1 MFKKISTLFVLLLPF
16 APLQAQKMN
25 TQKLDS
31 LFDLLEQNDRFMGSL
46 AISHKGSV
54 IYARAIGYDAIENN
68 KKSTTDSRYRVG
80 SISKMFTSA
89 LIFKAIE
96 NRSLTLDTTI
106 DAYFPSIENAKKI
119 TVGNLLNHRSGIFNF
134 TNDPNYG
141 SWNTQPKTKKELLA
155 TVAAG
160 GSIFEPNSKA
170 AYSNSNY
177 VLLTF
182 ILEEIH
188 QKPFAIIVKEGIT
201 TPLGLA
207 NTYVGGKINPDN
219 NEAYSYGFSGNWK
232 KQSETD
238 MSLPLGAGAIVATP
252 KDLLRFIEALFA
264 EKIITKES
272 LEKMTTLQDNYG
284 MGIFQ
289 FPFNEKKAFGHTGG
303 IDGFGS
309 MLSYFKDDQLAIAL
323 TSNATNYNN
332 NDIVIGAL
340 SAFYNTAYT
349 LPVFANITFKTGEL
363 DAYLG
368 VYSSPDVPLKITVSK
383 KETTLMAQATG
394 QGAFALEA
402 TSKTVFEF
410 KAAGV
415 VMEFAPD
422 KNEMTLK
429 QGGGVFKF
437 TKE

>member
-1 MFKKISTLFVLLLPF
+1 
-16 APLQAQKMN
+16 
-25 TQKLDS
+25 
-31 LFDLLEQNDRFMGSL
+31 
-46 AISHKGSV
+46 
-54 IYARAIGYDAIENN
+54 
-68 KKSTTDSRYRVG
+68 
-80 SISKMFTSA
+80 
-89 LIFKAIE
+89 
-96 NRSLTLDTTI
+96 
-106 DAYFPSIENAKKI
+106 
-119 TVGNLLNHRSGIFNF
+119 
-134 TNDPNYG
+134 
-141 SWNTQPKTKKELLA
+141 
-155 TVAAG
+155 
-160 GSIFEPNSKA
+160 
-170 AYSNSNY
+170 
-177 VLLTF
+177 
-182 ILEEIH
+182 
-188 QKPFAIIVKEGIT
+188 
-201 TPLGLA
+201 
-207 NTYVGGKINPDN
+207 
-219 NEAYSYGFSGNWK
+219 
-232 KQSETD
+232 